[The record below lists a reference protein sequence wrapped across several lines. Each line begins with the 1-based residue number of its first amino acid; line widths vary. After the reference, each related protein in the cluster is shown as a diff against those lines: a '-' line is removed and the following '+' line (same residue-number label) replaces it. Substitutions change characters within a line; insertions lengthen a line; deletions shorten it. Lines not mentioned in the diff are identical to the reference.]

1 MPLEIEQTFGLLPGF
16 AADDQWR
23 DWQDE
28 RSHKDNKTRS
38 KKAGKNTS
46 ARPPK
51 EVSHDKWVAKHAAE
65 DRARELTKKHKQRE
79 RCRDRNDKLLSAEVD
94 DREVDEAT
102 ALHDDGDEEVD
113 YDYLVDAH
121 DWVSHDWVDDY
132 DASPSFGSPT
142 GQLNAS
148 PSFGSP
154 AGQLIADWQ
163 PEQVQHA
170 APQKAMNRVRQEFI
184 ALRRLQRRDPEMR
197 PSYVDHLRIVPDED
211 DMCRMYVVLQGPD
224 DTVYE
229 GGLFVFYVVVT
240 DQYPAEAPRVK
251 LLTTQHEKV
260 RFNPNLYANGKVCIS
275 TLGTWHGEG
284 WNESLTLTDVFQAI
298 LFVMSGLEQIG
309 KIVFNEPGI
318 RATDEESLAYDEVI
332 RHEVIRVAILG
343 MHREE
348 SIAENSGKLSEGVC
362 FEVDDMA
369 MELSMKER
377 LLRAES
383 YCLER
388 VEKDGEYL
396 TKFIESVSGYSSVV
410 RILMQGG
417 GNGGMAQRRFQWRVL
432 AEGLRALINER
443 FPPGEDGEACEDN
456 KAKAAPA

>member
-1 MPLEIEQTFGLLPGF
+1 
-16 AADDQWR
+16 
-23 DWQDE
+23 
-28 RSHKDNKTRS
+28 
-38 KKAGKNTS
+38 
-46 ARPPK
+46 
-51 EVSHDKWVAKHAAE
+51 
-65 DRARELTKKHKQRE
+65 
-79 RCRDRNDKLLSAEVD
+79 
-94 DREVDEAT
+94 
-102 ALHDDGDEEVD
+102 
-113 YDYLVDAH
+113 
-121 DWVSHDWVDDY
+121 
-132 DASPSFGSPT
+132 
-142 GQLNAS
+142 
-148 PSFGSP
+148 
-154 AGQLIADWQ
+154 
-163 PEQVQHA
+163 
-170 APQKAMNRVRQEFI
+170 
-184 ALRRLQRRDPEMR
+184 
-197 PSYVDHLRIVPDED
+197 
-211 DMCRMYVVLQGPD
+211 MCRMYVVLQGPD

-229 GGLFVFYVVVT
+229 GGLFVFFVVVT